1 MGNNSQSL
9 HTTLLAKVL
18 PLGRERGMYDI
29 TAISSEVQGVNS
41 CGLLQLYNTKL
52 TLCVALQCLGIMVWV
67 NTALVVVATY
77 SIPHDTAE
85 QSWFT
90 CYMLVVSIIGLWLRT
105 KRKSAPCKVVDVPCK
120 KINSYQCAGKS
131 SGRQVCVL

>member
-1 MGNNSQSL
+1 M
-9 HTTLLAKVL
+9 
-18 PLGRERGMYDI
+18 
-29 TAISSEVQGVNS
+29 NS

-77 SIPHDTAE
+77 SIPLDRAE
-85 QSWFT
+85 LGIALQSWFT

-105 KRKSAPCKVVDVPCK
+105 KRKSDSPAK
-120 KINSYQCAGKS
+120 SY
-131 SGRQVCVL
+131 